1 MVESAA
7 VAFSLWTRPPFAII
21 PAEVFIMA
29 SSGKMSFP
37 QLVVRLPD
45 WVEECLSARGGA
57 RNPDRIYPTPEDRMR
72 LVIELSR
79 LNVEHETGG
88 PFGAGVF
95 DAAGRLVAPGVNLVT
110 SGNSSILHAEMVAIA
125 LAQQALG
132 RFDIGLGGA
141 RPHELVAS
149 TEPCAM
155 CFGAVPWSGVT
166 RLVCGARGEDACAI
180 GFDEGPKLPDWWRAL
195 ENRGIAVA
203 RDVLRDEAAE
213 VLRGYARGGGIIYNS
228 GVPRG

>member
-1 MVESAA
+1 
-7 VAFSLWTRPPFAII
+7 
-21 PAEVFIMA
+21 
-29 SSGKMSFP
+29 
-37 QLVVRLPD
+37 
-45 WVEECLSARGGA
+45 
-57 RNPDRIYPTPEDRMR
+57 MR

-88 PFGAGVF
+88 PFGAAVF

-110 SGNSSILHAEMVAIA
+110 SANSSILHAEMVAIA

-132 RFDIGLGGA
+132 RFDIGLGGT

-195 ENRGIAVA
+195 EHRGIAVA